1 MGRPIERRHATT
13 RAGALGAV
21 VTELRLKKVNL
32 GYKEAAEKM
41 GIDDSYLQRLEA
53 GKANPT
59 MDILQAVADFY
70 KVRLSRIIAM
80 AEARYASARRK
91 RAKKS

>member
-1 MGRPIERRHATT
+1 MGRPIERWHATT
-13 RAGALGAV
+13 YARAIGAV
-21 VTELRLKKVNL
+21 FTELRLKKRGL

-53 GKANPT
+53 GKANLT
-59 MDILQAVADFY
+59 LDILQAVADFY